1 MTLGEVVKEL
11 SLDVRTGQEE
21 MDREVLGGY
30 CSDLLSDV
38 IAGAVEG
45 DLWITLQ
52 LHPNIVAVAYLN
64 NLAGII
70 IVGGREPD
78 PLTIQKAEEQDVPL
92 MISGLSAYELA
103 GRLYQMGIRRE
114 G

>member
-1 MTLGEVVKEL
+1 MLFR
-11 SLDVRTGQEE
+11 S
-21 MDREVLGGY
+21 
-30 CSDLLSDV
+30 
-38 IAGAVEG
+38 
-45 DLWITLQ
+45 LWITLQ

-64 NLAGII
+64 NLAGVI

-92 MISGLSAYELA
+92 MISDLPAYELA
-103 GRLYQMGIRRE
+103 GRLYQMGIHRE